1 MPQLRSTQRL
11 SNGISHCTACGGSG
25 VLRQGSD
32 QFCTCL
38 SCLGKG
44 FPVAPLEQMLLHNSL
59 KRERL
64 SASQLSVSR

>member
-1 MPQLRSTQRL
+1 
-11 SNGISHCTACGGSG
+11 
-25 VLRQGSD
+25 LRQGSD

-64 SASQLSVSR
+64 SASPLSVSR